1 MQVQVFGSKGQK
13 WADRLVS
20 KNLDTVT
27 IDVSSHRNFKVVAHS
42 RKWKCTFATTKWEQ
56 KTGDLG
62 QFVVQRKKMGSFFI
76 LAFKIW
82 KKKLTGFDTLTEIAT
97 LRTHRPSQ
105 SSRTEESPRASGSF
119 PPPWYQAQSVNQTPS
134 AKRTVAFF
142 YPPSTDKMLKRYI
155 PQSRG
160 EVVVW
165 ALSPSGS
172 DLIRPLPLQHSQ
184 EANTVGGV
192 MAKTWFLI
200 LFVL

>member
-1 MQVQVFGSKGQK
+1 MEMYVCYHQMRTKNRGPGPVRCTKG
-13 WADRLVS
+13 
-20 KNLDTVT
+20 
-27 IDVSSHRNFKVVAHS
+27 
-42 RKWKCTFATTKWEQ
+42 
-56 KTGDLG
+56 
-62 QFVVQRKKMGSFFI
+62 KKMGSFFI

-82 KKKLTGFDTLTEIAT
+82 KKKLTGFDALTEIAT

-119 PPPWYQAQSVNQTPS
+119 LPPWYQAQSVNQTPS

-142 YPPSTDKMLKRYI
+142 YPLSTDKMLKRYI

-200 LFVL
+200 LFVLLKKRRGKLKC